1 MNSVAAKVSG
11 TVHMT
16 LFTPHFSIEIRN
28 VQERTFGKEYL
39 PRRKDAQQLAIRE
52 IPVAERRQARNVYG
66 SMPSIQTHS
75 PFPSPFLNSALFSS
89 SPTVLFFHSHSDGNP
104 FHHHRSSGTFIL
116 NFDFRSPGWQVVG
129 AVTVQFH

>member
-1 MNSVAAKVSG
+1 
-11 TVHMT
+11 MT
-16 LFTPHFSIEIRN
+16 LFTPHFSTEIRN

-39 PRRKDAQQLAIRE
+39 PRRKDAQQLAILNQRK

-89 SPTVLFFHSHSDGNP
+89 SPTVSFFHSHSDANP
-104 FHHHRSSGTFIL
+104 FHHHRSSGTLVSIL
-116 NFDFRSPGWQVVG
+116 TFAAPVGKLSVQRPFNFTSSYSFNSG
-129 AVTVQFH
+129 